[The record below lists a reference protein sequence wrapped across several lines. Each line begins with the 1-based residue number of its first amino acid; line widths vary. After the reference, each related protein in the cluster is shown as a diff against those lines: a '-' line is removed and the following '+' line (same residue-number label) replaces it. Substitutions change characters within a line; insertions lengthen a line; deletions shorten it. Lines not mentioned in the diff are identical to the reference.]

1 MYLEGGGILEVAE
14 KVLSLEETLTEEKRK
29 KILMLAML
37 ENLYRNKLIDINIYN
52 KVKAEIEKS

>member
-1 MYLEGGGILEVAE
+1 MEVAE
-14 KVLSLEETLTEEKRK
+14 KVLSLEETLTEEKKK